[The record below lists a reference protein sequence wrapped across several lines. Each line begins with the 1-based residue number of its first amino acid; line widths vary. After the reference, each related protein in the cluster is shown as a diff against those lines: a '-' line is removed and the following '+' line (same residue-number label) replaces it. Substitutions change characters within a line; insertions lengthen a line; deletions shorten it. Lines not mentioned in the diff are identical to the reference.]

1 MPINIPNITIPT
13 LPPARTLP
21 DVLAL
26 RAQQSQDI
34 ASKQAAARLAQAQ
47 ASAVPSKIALQQAQA
62 AGVPAKTAL
71 NLATARKTLQDI
83 DMTNQVGNPQTPPLM
98 RAYSLY
104 RYNAKTFGEEA
115 PQTIAAKN
123 AYEQMNSQNESTIRY
138 KNTISNTLPFSK
150 LPVDLQDALGRGFS
164 ARGGILPSPGG
175 TGAGTTAAPGIPG
188 QQQPPQ
194 QGIQPAQQPIAGAAP
209 GLVTSPEQF
218 VQQMRNMVTSLP
230 PEQQPVQS
238 TKIMPTPVRNA
249 VLGTGETPQNQ
260 AQIAPPEESTAD
272 PQQPNRLIH
281 PAPASGQIN
290 AQQQNLLAQYSP
302 AGIAQQKVA
311 GADVQKFTDTLGE
324 TADKANDT
332 LNQLRQFDTAYKQI
346 RGASK
351 GPVGGLIKLSGTP
364 LNPQAQTALKNGNQ
378 LVLQN
383 MGILKGTGSRLN
395 QTIIKIMQ
403 QGNPNIQL
411 SPEAEKAIVA
421 QLNAQFQ
428 AQIHKSRLANTI
440 LHSNPWMR
448 DEPQLLQEVVTKAA
462 QDAAPVDEQ
471 GNIHPEMFDE
481 WPNYAHPR
489 MIEAVRN
496 GQDALPE
503 DISGTGKT
511 LKQFRDVATAKNIP
525 ILTLVKRFR
534 AAQQRQRTGGAR

>member
-1 MPINIPNITIPT
+1 MPINIPNVNIPT

-21 DVLAL
+21 DILAL
-26 RAQQSQDI
+26 RAAQSQDI
-34 ASKQAAARLAQAQ
+34 ASKQAQAQLAQAQ
-47 ASAVPSKIALQQAQA
+47 AAGVPSQIALRQAQA

-71 NLATARKTLQDI
+71 NAAQARKTIQDI
-83 DMTNQVGNPQTPPLM
+83 NMINQVGNAQTPPLM
-98 RAYSLY
+98 RAYNLY
-104 RYNAKTFGEEA
+104 QYNRKAFGDDDTRTVA
-115 PQTIAAKN
+115 SKN
-123 AYEQMNSQNESTIRY
+123 NYEQMNSQNEATIRY

-150 LPVDLQDALGRGFS
+150 LPADLQDALGRGFS

-188 QQQPPQ
+188 QQ
-194 QGIQPAQQPIAGAAP
+194 PIAGADS
-209 GLVTSPEQF
+209 GLVTSPQDL

-238 TKIMPTPVRNA
+238 TKIVPTPVRNA

-260 AQIAPPEESTAD
+260 AQIAPPNETTAD
-272 PQQPNRLIH
+272 PQHPNRLIH

-302 AGIAQQKVA
+302 AGIAQQKAA
-311 GADVQKFTDTLGE
+311 GADVQKITDTLGD

-346 RGASK
+346 RAASK

-364 LNPQAQTALKNGNQ
+364 LNQQAQIALKNGNQ

-395 QTIIKIMQ
+395 QTIIKIMEK
-403 QGNPNIQL
+403 GNPNIQL
-411 SPEAEKAIVA
+411 SPEAEKTIVG

-428 AQIHKSRLANTI
+428 AQIHKSRLANTL

-448 DEPQLLQEVVTKAA
+448 DEPQLLQEIVTKAA

-471 GNIHPEMFDE
+471 GNVHTEMFDE

-489 MIEAVRN
+489 MVEAIRN
-496 GQDALPE
+496 GQDVLPE

-511 LKQFRDVATAKNIP
+511 LKQFRDVATAMNIP
-525 ILTLVKRFR
+525 ILTLIKRYR
-534 AAQQRQRTGGAR
+534 AAQLKKQAISVSSPALGGK